1 MLPIR
6 RPDKDTVAEL
16 MLGLAA
22 ATYFLAFFIAV
33 HVAMARLIY

>member
-6 RPDKDTVAEL
+6 RPDKDIVVEL

-22 ATYFLAFFIAV
+22 ATYFLTFFMAV
-33 HVAMARLIY
+33 HVAMARLFY